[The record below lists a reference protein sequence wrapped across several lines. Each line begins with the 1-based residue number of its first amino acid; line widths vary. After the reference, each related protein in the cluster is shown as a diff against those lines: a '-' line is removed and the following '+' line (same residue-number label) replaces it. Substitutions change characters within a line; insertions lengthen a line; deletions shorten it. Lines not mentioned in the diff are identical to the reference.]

1 MRMKK
6 RRRDDLIFSKN
17 RFILDSTFI
26 YTNKMTA
33 SNDNNEYIATIKLL
47 GDIISQQQKFIQEI
61 LNNQMTTSMN
71 IIPMISQLVKQK
83 Q

>member
-1 MRMKK
+1 
-6 RRRDDLIFSKN
+6 
-17 RFILDSTFI
+17 
-26 YTNKMTA
+26 MTA